1 MAWVPALLLLLL
13 VHRTGENPPSSQV
26 PAPSLALPYPQ
37 CPRASVSPGCGPQP
51 VLIQPQFVSSSLGS
65 TVHLACTFRSG
76 FDVAI
81 YDIHWYQQRP
91 GHPPTFLLSYFS
103 DLDNSHGSKIPARF
117 SGSKDLAKNTGYL
130 TISELRPEDEAV
142 YYCAAGSKGLEPQKE
157 RARRD
162 EKEGA

>member
-13 VHRTGENPPSSQV
+13 AHRT
-26 PAPSLALPYPQ
+26 
-37 CPRASVSPGCGPQP
+37 GCGPQP

-142 YYCAAGSKGLEPQKE
+142 YYCAAWSKGLEPQKE